1 MWKASQEPNLRGF
14 ETVCAALLG
23 PRRATPEETIV
34 GVSHRLIPTQPTRVN
49 KRWEAVPNP
58 VQSEPWASAHGPRGG
73 CEWTAG

>member
-34 GVSHRLIPTQPTRVN
+34 GVSRWLTRAPHTTITVRVSHRLTPTQPTRVN
-49 KRWEAVPNP
+49 
-58 VQSEPWASAHGPRGG
+58 
-73 CEWTAG
+73 